1 MTEPPILTKERQP
14 VETESESG
22 TYDSLSEQA
31 FIENKGSERRNEENR
46 AKDRKGFDTEFGV
59 PDKASFQ
66 IDSSFLIGY
75 QIMSFDWSVYKHRF
89 ETLKADRV

>member
-31 FIENKGSERRNEENR
+31 FIENKGSERRNEDNR

-59 PDKASFQ
+59 PDKAGFQ
-66 IDSSFLIGY
+66 IGSSFLIGY
-75 QIMSFDWSVYKHRF
+75 QIILFDWSVQTHRL
-89 ETLKADRV
+89 ETLKAD

>member
-46 AKDRKGFDTEFGV
+46 SKDRKGFDTEFGV
-59 PDKASFQ
+59 PDKAGFHK
-66 IDSSFLIGY
+66 DSSFLIGY
-75 QIMSFDWSVYKHRF
+75 RIMSFDWSVHDKRL
-89 ETLKADRV
+89 ETVKAN